1 MLEAE
6 AEKKS
11 NAKTPLD
18 VPWIEPEAI
27 APAVVFLASD
37 ADKAYMVSGA
47 THPAGTA
54 VQISAEFSGSLLPF
68 CLYS

>member
-6 AEKKS
+6 AEKES

-37 ADKAYMVSGA
+37 ADKAYGKWRDASG
-47 THPAGTA
+47 GDSCSN
-54 VQISAEFSGSLLPF
+54 QR
-68 CLYS
+68 